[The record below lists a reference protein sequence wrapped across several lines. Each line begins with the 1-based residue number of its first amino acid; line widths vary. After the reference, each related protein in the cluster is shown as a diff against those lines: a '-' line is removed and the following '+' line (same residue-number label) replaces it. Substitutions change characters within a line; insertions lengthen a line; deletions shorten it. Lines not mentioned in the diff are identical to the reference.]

1 MLWVGYQRSA
11 SIVDGRRRAEY
22 LGLAYP
28 GHGKVADISAIVES
42 LGDFQCCQLE
52 QGALCMPKY
61 YFHIRDGQDL
71 AHDPEGAE
79 FETLEAARKEAANSA
94 RELLA
99 QRLLRGDVIDGQAFE
114 LTTEDGD
121 IADIVRFKDVMRLE

>member
-1 MLWVGYQRSA
+1 
-11 SIVDGRRRAEY
+11 
-22 LGLAYP
+22 
-28 GHGKVADISAIVES
+28 
-42 LGDFQCCQLE
+42 
-52 QGALCMPKY
+52 MPKY

-71 AHDPEGAE
+71 ALDPEGAE

-121 IADIVRFKDVMRLE
+121 IADIFRFKDVMRLE